1 MKKSPIRGFFF
12 LYDKI
17 IKLENNNSIGN
28 GDKMQKKSIWSKEI
42 KQKRMMNKMSCEE
55 VDIVIIGGGITG
67 VTLSYLLKDS
77 NKKIVLVDQ
86 GIVGNNVTSRSTA
99 KISFIQRDIYQ
110 KLEKTLGY
118 NTAKKYYESQVF
130 AIDTIKRIIDE
141 SRIKCD
147 LEKSNSYLFTTLKSK
162 ENTIKREKKLLTSF
176 GRKCIE
182 TDKLPIDFSCLK
194 AFYAEGN
201 YTFHPVKYLNGLINL
216 VKDKVEIV
224 ENLLVEEIKT
234 EKNKYLLKTSKG
246 MIKSKQVVVAN
257 QYPFFIKPGLLPFK
271 NYIQRE
277 YVNVAKY
284 KGGFNFN
291 AINIEKELHSIRFY
305 KDYIIYV
312 SNNHRITNQLDT
324 KKNYQK
330 SRDDF
335 YRLFKLS
342 SEYNWLNQDLM
353 TNDHLPI
360 IGEVKKNLYIATGY
374 NAWGMT
380 NGVLGASIIYDLL
393 LGNTNTFSELVNP
406 NRFSIVGLTNSI
418 IDALSYIKSY
428 VESPFHNQC
437 IYIEEEDGIKY
448 NVYIDK
454 KGKKHRVKRKCPH
467 LKCNLIFN
475 EEELTWDCPCHGSR
489 FDLDGNLLE
498 GPSKKNIQ

>member
-1 MKKSPIRGFFF
+1 
-12 LYDKI
+12 
-17 IKLENNNSIGN
+17 
-28 GDKMQKKSIWSKEI
+28 MQNKSIWSSENK
-42 KQKRMMNKMSCEE
+42 KTRKMNQVSCEE
-55 VDIVIIGGGITG
+55 ADIVIIGGGITG

-77 NKKIVLVDQ
+77 NKKVILVDQ
-86 GIVGNNVTSRSTA
+86 GIIGNNVTSRSTA

-118 NTAKKYYESQVF
+118 DTAKKYYESQVL
-130 AIDTIKRIIDE
+130 AIDIIKGIIDDN
-141 SRIKCD
+141 RIKCD

-162 ENTIKREKKLLTSF
+162 ENTIKKEKELLTSF
-176 GRKCIE
+176 GRECIE
-182 TDKLPIDFSCLK
+182 TDQLPIDFSCIK
-194 AFYAEGN
+194 AFYTEGN
-201 YTFHPVKYLNGLINL
+201 YTFHPVKYLNGIIDL
-216 VKDKVEIV
+216 VKDKINVV
-224 ENLLVEEIKT
+224 ENLLVEEIKP
-234 EKNKYLLKTSKG
+234 EKSRYLLKTSEG
-246 MIKSKQVVVAN
+246 IIKAKQVVVAN
-257 QYPFFIKPGLLPFK
+257 QYPFFIKPGFIPFK

-277 YVNVAKY
+277 YVNAAKY
-284 KGGFNFN
+284 KKELHFN
-291 AINIEKELHSIRFY
+291 AINVEKELHSIRFY

-324 KKNYQK
+324 KDNYQK

-335 YRLFKLS
+335 YRLFKLNPD
-342 SEYNWLNQDLM
+342 YNWLNQDLM

-380 NGVLGASIIYDLL
+380 NGVLGAKIINDLL
-393 LGNTNTFSELVNP
+393 LKRSNPFSELVNP
-406 NRFSIVGLTNSI
+406 NRVSIVGITNSI
-418 IDALSYIKSY
+418 IDSLSYIKSY
-428 VESPFHNQC
+428 IEAPFHNHH
-437 IYIEEEDGIKY
+437 IYVEEESGIKY

-454 KGKKHRVKRKCPH
+454 QGKKHRVKRKCPH